1 MLSFGK
7 LKKLFSNKFPVVIEQ
22 HTQNAA
28 ANVELAEQ
36 AFEQS
41 DLETLTRA
49 AHSIK
54 GASAQFGAIQ
64 LNKLAA
70 EMELLAKDGE
80 LDKAGKLLPELR
92 AAQESIA
99 VVMLEN
105 AED

>member
-1 MLSFGK
+1 M
-7 LKKLFSNKFPVVIEQ
+7 VIEQ

-28 ANVELAEQ
+28 ANVELAQQ

-41 DLETLTRA
+41 DLETLSRA

-64 LNKLAA
+64 LNQLAA
-70 EMELLAKDGE
+70 EMELLAKNGHLE
-80 LDKAGKLLPELR
+80 QAGSLIPDLR
-92 AAQESIA
+92 AAQENIA

-105 AED
+105 AGD